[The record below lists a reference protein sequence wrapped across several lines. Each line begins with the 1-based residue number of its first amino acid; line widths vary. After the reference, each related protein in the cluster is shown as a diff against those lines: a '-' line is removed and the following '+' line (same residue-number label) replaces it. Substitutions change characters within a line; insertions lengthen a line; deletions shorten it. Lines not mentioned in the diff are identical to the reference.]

1 MKSNLFK
8 KVLVVLLAL
17 VLLVSVA
24 ACGGGNGDDKD
35 KDQGGGGSKPPVK
48 PGGDDDDDEE
58 EESYTSAQF
67 FQDLW
72 ASANTTIGSEA
83 VDVDK
88 NVLIGADIDV
98 NVSLGETT
106 LPISLSVAAFIDRV
120 TETGA
125 NTAVKLGVAI
135 SEIDME
141 IYFLLNDATNI
152 YGKIGATSDTAKPL
166 IKVPVE
172 LMNGEEV
179 FNNTWAKIINDF
191 IESEEILNKDNPDAK
206 VHTILDLVSSIVK
219 DFGANYDLDKTLTA
233 VLGAFGLDLNE
244 LEING
249 QTIKEVL
256 ASVLSIE
263 IEGDISFLAILSA
276 LGKPG
281 MLATPVKTSDGKT
294 LTQEII
300 GTQSSTVGGL
310 LKNMLPGMI
319 NGLDK
324 THNSLGSLISTMGL
338 EIGLV
343 RESAQT
349 GSAMEEL
356 FINVTLYGNPRLTVI
371 DSGLIQSVE
380 ANISISNLVIKNV
393 NDTTA
398 NSLFGL
404 NTADAK
410 PATANLVGEA
420 SIDAGMLTLDLPKAE
435 VKVAQ
440 KGADGKP
447 VTDAEGNIIYT
458 EEVLASYDAPQT
470 DFSGDYALEG
480 NLTGISFTNEG
491 YKLDGEITLTFPDGS
506 KIVGTAVTD
515 SDTKVT
521 TLALNVGAGQARI
534 ATNYALV
541 LASKI
546 IDEMGEEATA
556 KRVAALIGDDAL
568 TDKSVTV
575 NVFQIVSDAITE
587 ALTPPATGAA
597 DTAGDAAQPEEKP
610 NPLLDK
616 IVVKVINVVAKNI
629 SNVGD
634 KGLKLEIADVG
645 ATIDSIVGEGWLGK
659 VMTTEEK
666 EKMDA
671 DMAAI
676 VGNSSIGS
684 TVEAMLSGASISI
697 SLTDKGFAASYTKG
711 GKTAS
716 IKLNIAFGQDA
727 QL

>member
-24 ACGGGNGDDKD
+24 ACGGNGDDKD
-35 KDQGGGGSKPPVK
+35 KDQGGSGGGSKPPVK
-48 PGGDDDDDEE
+48 PGGDDDDEEE

-191 IESEEILNKDNPDAK
+191 IESEEILNKDNADAK
-206 VHTILDLVSSIVK
+206 VHTILDLVESIVK

-263 IEGDISFLAILSA
+263 IEGDISFLAILTA

-371 DSGLIQSVE
+371 DSGLIQNVE

-393 NDTTA
+393 NDATA
-398 NSLFGL
+398 NNLFGL
-404 NTADAK
+404 DTADAK
-410 PATANLVGEA
+410 PATANLVGEV
-420 SIDAGMLTLDLPKAE
+420 SIDEGMLTLDLPKAE
-435 VKVAQ
+435 VKVSQ
-440 KGADGKP
+440 KGPDGKP
-447 VTDAEGNIIYT
+447 VTDPEGNIVYT
-458 EEVLASYDAPQT
+458 DEELASYDAPQT
-470 DFSGDYALEG
+470 NFRGKYALEG
-480 NLTGISFTNEG
+480 NLTDISFTNEG
-491 YKLDGEITLTFPDGS
+491 YKLDGEITLTFPDNS
-506 KIVGTAVTD
+506 KIVGTAVTV

-521 TLALNVGAGQARI
+521 TLTLKVDPGMARI

-556 KRVAALIGDDAL
+556 RQVAALIGDAAL
-568 TDKSVTV
+568 EESVTV
-575 NVFQIVSDAITE
+575 NVFEIVSDAITE
-587 ALTPPATGAA
+587 ALTPPATSAA
-597 DTAGDAAQPEEKP
+597 DTAGDAAQPVEP

-616 IVVKVINVVAKNI
+616 IVVKVINVVTKNI

-634 KGLKLEIADVG
+634 KGLKLEITDVG
-645 ATIDSIVGEGWLGK
+645 ATIDSIVGEGWLSK
-659 VMTTEEK
+659 VMTAEEK
-666 EKMDA
+666 AKMDA

>member
-24 ACGGGNGDDKD
+24 ACGGGNGDDED

-83 VDVDK
+83 VDVNK

-152 YGKIGATSDTAKPL
+152 YGKIGATSDTDKPL

-191 IESEEILNKDNPDAK
+191 IESEEILNKDNADAR

-233 VLGAFGLDLNE
+233 VLGAFGLDLNK

-263 IEGDISFLAILSA
+263 IEGDISFLAILTA

-324 THNSLGSLISTMGL
+324 THNSLGSLITTMGL

-393 NDTTA
+393 DDTTA
-398 NSLFGL
+398 NNLFGL
-404 NTADAK
+404 DTADAK
-410 PATANLVGEA
+410 PATANLVGEV
-420 SIDAGMLTLDLPKAE
+420 SIDEGMLTLDLPKAE

-447 VTDAEGNIIYT
+447 ATDAAGNIQYT
-458 EEVLASYDAPQT
+458 DVVLASYDAPQT
-470 DFSGDYALEG
+470 NFRGKYTLEG
-480 NLTGISFTNEG
+480 NLTDISFTNEG
-491 YKLDGEITLTFPDGS
+491 YKLDGEITLTFPDNS
-506 KIVGTAVTD
+506 KIVGTAVTV

-521 TLALNVGAGQARI
+521 TLTLKVDPGMARI

-556 KRVAALIGDDAL
+556 KQVAALIGEGAL
-568 TDKSVTV
+568 TESVTV
-575 NVFQIVSDAITE
+575 NVFKIVSDAITE

-597 DTAGDAAQPEEKP
+597 DTAGDAAQPEEP

-616 IVVKVINVVAKNI
+616 IVVKVINVVTKNI

-659 VMTTEEK
+659 VMTAEEK
-666 EKMDA
+666 AKMDA

-676 VGNSSIGS
+676 VGDSSIGS
-684 TVEAMLSGASISI
+684 NVEAMLSGASISI
-697 SLTDKGFAASYTKG
+697 SFTDKGFAASYTKG

>member
-24 ACGGGNGDDKD
+24 ACGGNGDDED
-35 KDQGGGGSKPPVK
+35 KDPGGSGGGSKPPVN
-48 PGGDDDDDEE
+48 PGGDDDDEE
-58 EESYTSAQF
+58 EESYTSEQF

-152 YGKIGATSDTAKPL
+152 YGKIGATSDTDKPL

-191 IESEEILNKDNPDAK
+191 IESEEILNKDNPDAN

-404 NTADAK
+404 NTAAAA
-410 PATANLVGEA
+410 PATANLVGEV
-420 SIDAGMLTLDLPKAE
+420 SIDEGMLTLDLPKAE
-435 VKVAQ
+435 VKVSQ
-440 KGADGKP
+440 KGPDGKP
-447 VTDAEGNIIYT
+447 ATDAAGNIQYT
-458 EEVLASYDAPQT
+458 DVVLASYDAPQT
-470 DFSGDYALEG
+470 NFRGKYTLEG
-480 NLTGISFTNEG
+480 NLTDISFTNEG
-491 YKLDGEITLTFPDGS
+491 YKLDGEITLTFPDNS
-506 KIVGTAVTD
+506 KIVGTAVTV

-521 TLALNVGAGQARI
+521 TLTLKVDPGMARI

-556 KRVAALIGDDAL
+556 KQVAALIGEGAL
-568 TDKSVTV
+568 TESVTV

-597 DTAGDAAQPEEKP
+597 DTAGDAAQPEEP

-616 IVVKVINVVAKNI
+616 IVVKVINVVTKNI

-659 VMTTEEK
+659 VMTAEEK
-666 EKMDA
+666 AKMDA

-676 VGNSSIGS
+676 VGDSSIGS
-684 TVEAMLSGASISI
+684 TVEAMLSKASISI

>member
-24 ACGGGNGDDKD
+24 ACGGGNGDDED

-48 PGGDDDDDEE
+48 PGGDDDDEEE

-152 YGKIGATSDTAKPL
+152 YGKIGATSDTDKPL

-172 LMNGEEV
+172 LMNGDEV

-191 IESEEILNKDNPDAK
+191 IESEEILNKDNADAK
-206 VHTILDLVSSIVK
+206 VHTILDLVESIVK

-233 VLGAFGLDLNE
+233 VLGAFGLDLNK

-263 IEGDISFLAILSA
+263 IEGDISFLAILTA

-410 PATANLVGEA
+410 PATANLVGEV
-420 SIDAGMLTLDLPKAE
+420 SIDEGMLTLDLPKAE

-447 VTDAEGNIIYT
+447 ATDAAGNILYT
-458 EEVLASYDAPQT
+458 DTVLASYDAPQT
-470 DFSGDYALEG
+470 NFRGKYTLEG
-480 NLTGISFTNEG
+480 NLTDISFTNEG
-491 YKLDGEITLTFPDGS
+491 YKLDGEITLTFPDNS
-506 KIVGTAVTD
+506 KIVGTAVTV

-521 TLALNVGAGQARI
+521 TLALKVDPGMARI

-556 KRVAALIGDDAL
+556 KQVAALIGDAAL
-568 TDKSVTV
+568 NKSVTV

-597 DTAGDAAQPEEKP
+597 DTAGDAAQPEEP

-616 IVVKVINVVAKNI
+616 IVVKVINVVTKNI

-645 ATIDSIVGEGWLGK
+645 ATIESIVGEGWLSK
-659 VMTTEEK
+659 VMTAEEK
-666 EKMDA
+666 AKMDA

-676 VGNSSIGS
+676 VGDSSIGS

-697 SLTDKGFAASYTKG
+697 SFTDKGFAASFTKG

>member
-24 ACGGGNGDDKD
+24 ACGGGNGDDED

-48 PGGDDDDDEE
+48 PGGDDDDEEE

-152 YGKIGATSDTAKPL
+152 YGKIGATSDTDKPL

-172 LMNGEEV
+172 LMNGDEV

-191 IESEEILNKDNPDAK
+191 IESEEILNKDNADAK
-206 VHTILDLVSSIVK
+206 VHTILDLVESIVK

-233 VLGAFGLDLNE
+233 VLGAFGLDLNK

-263 IEGDISFLAILSA
+263 IEGDISFLAILTA

-410 PATANLVGEA
+410 PATANLVGEV
-420 SIDAGMLTLDLPKAE
+420 SIDEGMLTLDLPKAE

-447 VTDAEGNIIYT
+447 ATDAAGNILYT
-458 EEVLASYDAPQT
+458 DTVLASYDAPQT
-470 DFSGDYALEG
+470 NFRGKYTLEG
-480 NLTGISFTNEG
+480 NLTDISFTNEG
-491 YKLDGEITLTFPDGS
+491 YKLDGEITLTFPDNS
-506 KIVGTAVTD
+506 KIVGTAVTV

-521 TLALNVGAGQARI
+521 TLALKVDPGMARI

-556 KRVAALIGDDAL
+556 KQVAALIGDAAL
-568 TDKSVTV
+568 EKSVTV
-575 NVFQIVSDAITE
+575 NVFKIVSDAITE
-587 ALTPPATGAA
+587 ALTPPATSAA
-597 DTAGDAAQPEEKP
+597 DTAGDAAQPEEP

-616 IVVKVINVVAKNI
+616 IVVKVINVVTKNI

-645 ATIDSIVGEGWLGK
+645 ATIESIVGEGWLSK
-659 VMTTEEK
+659 VMTAEEK
-666 EKMDA
+666 AKMDA

-676 VGNSSIGS
+676 VGDSSIGS

-697 SLTDKGFAASYTKG
+697 SFTDKGFAASFTKG

>member
-48 PGGDDDDDEE
+48 PGGDDDDEEE

-191 IESEEILNKDNPDAK
+191 IESEEILNKDNADAK
-206 VHTILDLVSSIVK
+206 VHTILDLVESIVK

-263 IEGDISFLAILSA
+263 IEGDISFLAILTA

-404 NTADAK
+404 NPEDAK
-410 PATANLVGEA
+410 PATANLVGEV
-420 SIDAGMLTLDLPKAE
+420 SIDEGMLTLDLPKAE
-435 VKVAQ
+435 VKVSQ

-447 VTDAEGNIIYT
+447 ATDAEGNILYT

-470 DFSGDYALEG
+470 NFRGDYALEG

-506 KIVGTAVTD
+506 KIVGTADTV

-521 TLALNVGAGQARI
+521 TLALNVDPGMARI

-556 KRVAALIGDDAL
+556 KQVAALIGEGAL
-568 TDKSVTV
+568 TESVTV

-634 KGLKLEIADVG
+634 KGLKLEIANVG
-645 ATIDSIVGEGWLGK
+645 ATIDSIVGEGWLSK
-659 VMTTEEK
+659 VMTAEEK

-676 VGNSSIGS
+676 VGDSSIGS

-697 SLTDKGFAASYTKG
+697 SFTDKGFAASFTKG

>member
-24 ACGGGNGDDKD
+24 ACGGNGDDED
-35 KDQGGGGSKPPVK
+35 KDQGGGGSKPPVN
-48 PGGDDDDDEE
+48 PGVDDDDEEE

-206 VHTILDLVSSIVK
+206 VHTILDLVESIVK

-233 VLGAFGLDLNE
+233 VLGAFGLDLNK

-263 IEGDISFLAILSA
+263 IEGDISFLAILTA

-371 DSGLIQSVE
+371 DSGLIQNVE

-410 PATANLVGEA
+410 PATANLVGEV
-420 SIDAGMLTLDLPKAE
+420 SIDEGMLTLDLPKAE

-447 VTDAEGNIIYT
+447 ATDAAGNILYT
-458 EEVLASYDAPQT
+458 GEVLASYDAPQT
-470 DFSGDYALEG
+470 NFRGKYTLEG
-480 NLTGISFTNEG
+480 NLTDISFTNEG
-491 YKLDGEITLTFPDGS
+491 YKLDGEITLTFPDNS
-506 KIVGTAVTD
+506 KIVGTAVTV

-521 TLALNVGAGQARI
+521 TLALKVDPGMARI

-556 KRVAALIGDDAL
+556 KQVAALIGDAAL
-568 TDKSVTV
+568 NKSVTV

-597 DTAGDAAQPEEKP
+597 DTAGDAAQPEEP

-659 VMTTEEK
+659 VMTAEEK
-666 EKMDA
+666 EKMDT

-676 VGNSSIGS
+676 VGDSSIGS

-697 SLTDKGFAASYTKG
+697 SFTDKGFAASFTKG

>member
-24 ACGGGNGDDKD
+24 ACGGGNGDDED
-35 KDQGGGGSKPPVK
+35 KDQGSGGSKPPVK
-48 PGGDDDDDEE
+48 PGGDDDDEEE

-67 FQDLW
+67 FKDLW

-83 VDVDK
+83 VDVNK

-152 YGKIGATSDTAKPL
+152 YGKIGATSDTDKPL

-191 IESEEILNKDNPDAK
+191 IESEEILNKDNADAR

-233 VLGAFGLDLNE
+233 VLGAFGLDLNK

-263 IEGDISFLAILSA
+263 IEGDISFLAILTA

-398 NSLFGL
+398 DSLFGL
-404 NTADAK
+404 DTDAAA
-410 PATANLVGEA
+410 PATANLVGEV

-435 VKVAQ
+435 VKVSQ
-440 KGADGKP
+440 KGTDGKP
-447 VTDAEGNIIYT
+447 VTEGNILYT
-458 EEVLASYDAPQT
+458 EEVLASYDALVK
-470 DFSGDYALEG
+470 DFSGDYALEC
-480 NLTGISFTNEG
+480 NLTGISFTNAG

-506 KIVGTAVTD
+506 KIVGTAVTV

-521 TLALNVGAGQARI
+521 TLALKVDPGMARI

-556 KRVAALIGDDAL
+556 KQVAALIGDDAL
-568 TDKSVTV
+568 NKSVTV

-597 DTAGDAAQPEEKP
+597 DTAGDAAQPEEP

-616 IVVKVINVVAKNI
+616 IVVKVINVVTKNI

-659 VMTTEEK
+659 VMTAEEK
-666 EKMDA
+666 AKMDA

-676 VGNSSIGS
+676 VGDSSIGS